1 MKIAHVTDF
10 YLPRLGGI
18 EMQVCEL
25 TGRERMAGH
34 EVDVIT
40 SSPSDRNCPEGATA
54 AGPADGDD
62 SVLYGPDRVIRL
74 TDDLRIRRVMHPA
87 AWVRGCRAATSGDY
101 DLVHCHVGVGSPLGF
116 FVARAAAKKGIP
128 TVITVHS
135 LWVWIFFLFKLCD
148 LVFRWS
154 HLPIVWTAV
163 SDAAARYVR
172 RLLPDGTVVHVI
184 PNGIDPARWERR
196 RPCPD
201 EPGVVEIAAVMRLAA
216 RKRPMPLLKMVRSA
230 QEQLGDDV
238 RLHVSIA
245 GNGEACT
252 KMRRYI
258 AKHGL
263 ASTVTLRGRLSR
275 SEVHQML
282 EASDA
287 FIAPAN
293 LESFG
298 LAALEARCAGLPI
311 VAKASG
317 GLPEFIGHEREGL
330 ICETDGDMTA
340 ALVRLG
346 RDRELLRRLQ
356 HYNATTDCS
365 VIWPHTLALLAH
377 AYEVAGLPEVDLLP
391 EPSLELGLH
400 DAAHRV

>member
-40 SSPSDRNCPEGATA
+40 SSPSDRNGPSGAM
-54 AGPADGDD
+54 AGPGDSDGT
-62 SVLYGPDRVIRL
+62 VLYGPDRVIRL

-87 AWVRGCRAATSGDY
+87 AWIRGCRAVTDGDY

-116 FVARAAAKKGIP
+116 FVARAAARKGIP

-135 LWVWIFFLFKLCD
+135 LWVWIFFVFKLAD
-148 LVFRWS
+148 VVFRWS
-154 HLPIVWTAV
+154 RLPIVWTAV

-184 PNGIDPARWERR
+184 PNGIEPARWARS

-201 EPGVVEIAAVMRLAA
+201 EPGVVEVAAVMRLAA

-238 RLHVSIA
+238 RLHLSIA
-245 GNGEACT
+245 GDGEAGPA
-252 KMRRYI
+252 MRRYI
-258 AKHGL
+258 TKHGL
-263 ASTVTLRGRLSR
+263 ASTVTLRGRLTR
-275 SEVHQML
+275 AEVHAML
-282 EASDA
+282 EDSDA

-311 VAKASG
+311 IAKASG

-330 ICETDGDMTA
+330 ICETDGDMAA

-346 RDRELLRRLQ
+346 RDRALLRRLQ
-356 HYNATTDCS
+356 DYNATTDCC
-365 VIWPHTLALLAH
+365 VIWPHTLVLLAH
-377 AYEVAGLPEVDLLP
+377 AYDIAGLHDVDLLP
-391 EPSLELGLH
+391 EPSLELGLST
-400 DAAHRV
+400 ATAR